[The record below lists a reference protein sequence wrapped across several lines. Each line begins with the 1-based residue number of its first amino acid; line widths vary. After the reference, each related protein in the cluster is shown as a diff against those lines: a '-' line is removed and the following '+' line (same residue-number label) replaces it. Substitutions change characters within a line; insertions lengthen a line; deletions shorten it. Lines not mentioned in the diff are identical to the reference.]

1 MPKPL
6 KMTRIYRPSRYLLT
20 AVLTGGL
27 FLLLNVIPLAQ
38 SNQVSAPKAH
48 FNDLAGVIDPQVRTR
63 LDGLLERFKERS
75 KIELYVAVVD
85 TTDGVGVSEYSQRL
99 AREWNVGTKT
109 NRGKSLL
116 LVVSAASKTSFTQ
129 YTRAVQAELPDGILG
144 EMTYR
149 MSGPLSEGRFAE
161 AVETGI
167 YVFVNAVAEKVGF
180 NAADL
185 EKPVLT
191 AEGTT
196 QVNSDGS
203 QPVLV
208 NATES
213 QRSRPRVVNEVAKI
227 PQPVATPP
235 ESLPSESPTPS
246 PSPSES
252 PTPSPS
258 PSESPTPSPSPS
270 ESPTP
275 SPTPSESPTPAATPS
290 ETPTPTEAPSPAVLT
305 ELPQPTTR
313 NTESPKP
320 ETPKSTRKTPQKAA
334 PAPKRLTPEQQATLD
349 ADESEEVELTL
360 TLPLAKRAVAL
371 KEWLD
376 THPNSKSRAR
386 ATELLISTHAGLGDQ
401 ALKAGDSAG
410 GTQQLLQ
417 AIDEAD
423 VTVTDDLFTGVI
435 AQIPMNLYVR
445 GEHAAAFQAAQN
457 IEAKYG
463 QDAKRLVNLAGFY
476 LNVERGSDVIRVGEA
491 AIKLAP
497 DMAEAHRILA
507 LGYHISLRLD
517 EAAAEYKRTLELDST
532 SKVSRG
538 SLADLYRA
546 SGKAEEALALYN
558 EQLAADPKDR
568 AARAGKVISLFELNR
583 TDEADRE
590 LQAALAEEPR
600 NLPLLTGVAYW
611 LAAHNKSE
619 RAVDLALQA
628 TVVES
633 RYTWAQI
640 ALARALVGANR
651 PLEAE
656 RAMRFAKKYGKFP
669 TLTYELASVLSSM
682 GLYDEAA
689 EVLRESFSIKDDQI
703 QTYLAGQLPVSNASF
718 LDLLAPERR
727 ASIYQNTA
735 ADTET
740 NAKTLKALMAFT
752 AAISAEKI
760 DETVAVATAR
770 DFASGT
776 DGMRAFRQ
784 LYAASRLLRR
794 NVALPTVLELTDEAR
809 KASDDALKLPS
820 PTMAVQADEFT
831 ALRARAIA
839 AGNVPDVAEAPR
851 DVLANILKGRIEDL
865 TGWALLDQG
874 KHEEAIAHLKQ
885 AAQTLPAGTPAWRTA
900 LWHLGAALE
909 QTDQKQEALDYY
921 IKSYNAG
928 DPDPIRRSV
937 IEQLY
942 KKING
947 TLDGIEQRMS
957 GLAAVAAS
965 TEPPAAAAPTPTT
978 TEATASP
985 TPAAET
991 SPSPTAETT
1000 KPISEEEALRIAAT
1014 RTRSTVRVTGRVLDS
1029 SLVGIANATL
1039 VLISPTGMVL
1049 TATTDNEG
1057 RYSFTIATPS
1067 QKTYRI
1073 IPSKDGFTFSPVD
1086 KTFAGLL
1093 EDQRAVDFIATRQ

>member
-1 MPKPL
+1 M
-6 KMTRIYRPSRYLLT
+6 
-20 AVLTGGL
+20 
-27 FLLLNVIPLAQ
+27 
-38 SNQVSAPKAH
+38 
-48 FNDLAGVIDPQVRTR
+48 
-63 LDGLLERFKERS
+63 
-75 KIELYVAVVD
+75 
-85 TTDGVGVSEYSQRL
+85 
-99 AREWNVGTKT
+99 
-109 NRGKSLL
+109 
-116 LVVSAASKTSFTQ
+116 
-129 YTRAVQAELPDGILG
+129 
-144 EMTYR
+144 
-149 MSGPLSEGRFAE
+149 
-161 AVETGI
+161 
-167 YVFVNAVAEKVGF
+167 
-180 NAADL
+180 
-185 EKPVLT
+185 
-191 AEGTT
+191 
-196 QVNSDGS
+196 
-203 QPVLV
+203 
-208 NATES
+208 
-213 QRSRPRVVNEVAKI
+213 
-227 PQPVATPP
+227 
-235 ESLPSESPTPS
+235 
-246 PSPSES
+246 
-252 PTPSPS
+252 
-258 PSESPTPSPSPS
+258 
-270 ESPTP
+270 
-275 SPTPSESPTPAATPS
+275 
-290 ETPTPTEAPSPAVLT
+290 
-305 ELPQPTTR
+305 
-313 NTESPKP
+313 
-320 ETPKSTRKTPQKAA
+320 
-334 PAPKRLTPEQQATLD
+334 
-349 ADESEEVELTL
+349 
-360 TLPLAKRAVAL
+360 
-371 KEWLD
+371 
-376 THPNSKSRAR
+376 
-386 ATELLISTHAGLGDQ
+386 LISTHAGLGDQ
-401 ALKAGDSAG
+401 ALKAGDSAS

-423 VTVTDDLFTGVI
+423 VTISDDLFTGVI

-445 GEHAAAFQAAQN
+445 GEHAAALQAAQN

-476 LNVERGSDVIRVGEA
+476 LNIERGTDVIRVGEA

-517 EAAAEYKRTLELDST
+517 EAAAEYKRTVELDSA

-558 EQLAADPKDR
+558 EQLTADPKDR

-619 RAVDLALQA
+619 KAVDLALQA
-628 TVVES
+628 TVIES

-682 GLYDEAA
+682 GLYEEAA

-703 QTYLAGQLPVSNASF
+703 QTYLAGQLPASNASF
-718 LDLLAPERR
+718 VELLAPERR
-727 ASIYQNTA
+727 ASIYQYTA
-735 ADTET
+735 ADTEA
-740 NAKTLKALMAFT
+740 NAKTLKALMAFNT
-752 AAISAEKI
+752 AISAEKV

-784 LYAASRLLRR
+784 LYAASRLQRR
-794 NVALPTVLELTDEAR
+794 NVALPTVLELADEAR

-885 AAQTLPAGTPAWRTA
+885 AAQTLPAGTPSWRTA

-937 IEQLY
+937 I
-942 KKING
+942 
-947 TLDGIEQRMS
+947 
-957 GLAAVAAS
+957 
-965 TEPPAAAAPTPTT
+965 
-978 TEATASP
+978 
-985 TPAAET
+985 
-991 SPSPTAETT
+991 
-1000 KPISEEEALRIAAT
+1000 
-1014 RTRSTVRVTGRVLDS
+1014 
-1029 SLVGIANATL
+1029 
-1039 VLISPTGMVL
+1039 
-1049 TATTDNEG
+1049 
-1057 RYSFTIATPS
+1057 
-1067 QKTYRI
+1067 
-1073 IPSKDGFTFSPVD
+1073 
-1086 KTFAGLL
+1086 
-1093 EDQRAVDFIATRQ
+1093 